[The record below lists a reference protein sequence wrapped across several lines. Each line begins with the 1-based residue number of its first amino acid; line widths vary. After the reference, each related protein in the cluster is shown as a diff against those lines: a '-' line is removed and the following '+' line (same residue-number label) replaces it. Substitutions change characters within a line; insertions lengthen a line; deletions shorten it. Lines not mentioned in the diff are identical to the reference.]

1 MPYDRRLVAAFNKT
15 LGTEPRCQQ
24 IAPGKILYRGG
35 ERPDANAFLIRSG
48 NVFLSSYP
56 AYARPYA
63 GFWQIH
69 DYHYLYRAVT
79 TREIRVAVVYGMQ
92 SVVSVALDELK
103 LIHNS
108 EVNSWQRDNLIPL
121 AIQSLNQQ
129 VDGILFLDRENTTTD
144 EFLIDNR
151 NETLN
156 LQELYIFHKD
166 RRNPQ
171 RENAVLSTGR

>member
-1 MPYDRRLVAAFNKT
+1 MTYDRRLIAAFNKT

-56 AYARPYA
+56 AYARLYA
-63 GFWQIH
+63 GFWKLH
-69 DYHYLYRAVT
+69 EYHYLYRAVT

-103 LIHNS
+103 IIHRNQ
-108 EVNSWQRDNLIPL
+108 VNSWQRDNLIPL
-121 AIQSLNQQ
+121 ATQALSHKI
-129 VDGILFLDRENTTTD
+129 DGILFLERENTTTD
-144 EFLIDNR
+144 EFLINNID
-151 NETLN
+151 ETLS
-156 LQELYIFHKD
+156 LQELYIFHKNQCD
-166 RRNPQ
+166 PR
-171 RENAVLSTGR
+171 RENAVLSTIS